1 MEEIIGLVA
10 SSFVLLSFLQK
21 GEIKIRIINC
31 IGCLIFIIYGFLINA
46 LSVWLMN
53 AITLV
58 VQIVNII
65 KIYKKNHEVK
75 NDER

>member
-10 SSFVLLSFLQK
+10 STFVLLSFLQK